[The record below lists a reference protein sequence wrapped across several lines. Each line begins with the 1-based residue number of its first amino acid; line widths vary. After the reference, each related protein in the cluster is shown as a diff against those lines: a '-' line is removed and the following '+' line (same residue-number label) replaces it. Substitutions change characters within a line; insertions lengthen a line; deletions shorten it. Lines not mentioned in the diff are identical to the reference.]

1 MLWREGID
9 MRFKSCSHSHIDVV
23 VYDVGGVIPWRASG
37 FYGHPDARKRYE
49 SWDLLGSLKIQCD
62 MPWIVFGDFNE
73 ITHPDEKL
81 GWLDRDAN
89 HMRSFRECLS
99 LCGLIDLGF
108 VGQRF
113 TWCNGRF
120 GDQRTLIRL
129 DRMVANGK
137 WVEQFP
143 EAQVHHFSMSAS
155 DHCMLVLFLTRKKRT
170 RPMKKRFVF
179 EAMWARDDKCREVI
193 ERAWD
198 SLQGSCEFSIVGR
211 IRSFQAHLQGWNR
224 RVFGNVN
231 KKLKVLKERL
241 NQLEAQNNLHETA
254 KEIYEVRREINE
266 MLVREEV
273 MWKQRSRALWL
284 KCGDRNTKFFHAT
297 ASQRRRTNMIEG
309 LDDDGAWMDS
319 QENIER
325 VILDYFTY
333 LYNSD
338 HSTSFEASLGA
349 VR

>member
-1 MLWREGID
+1 MPCDGRSGGLAMLWREGVD
-9 MRFKSCSHSHIDVV
+9 MRFKSCSYSHIDVV
-23 VYDVGGVIPWRASG
+23 VYSVGGAMPWRASG
-37 FYGHPDARKRYE
+37 FYGHPDARKMYE

-73 ITHPDEKL
+73 ITHSDEKL

-129 DRMVANGK
+129 DRIVTNRK

-155 DHCMLVLFLTRKKRT
+155 NHCMLVLFLTRKKRT
-170 RPMKKRFVF
+170 RPTKKRFVF

-193 ERAWD
+193 ERVWD
-198 SLQGSCEFSIVGR
+198 PLQGSCEFSIVGR
-211 IRSFQAHLQGWNR
+211 I
-224 RVFGNVN
+224 
-231 KKLKVLKERL
+231 
-241 NQLEAQNNLHETA
+241 
-254 KEIYEVRREINE
+254 
-266 MLVREEV
+266 
-273 MWKQRSRALWL
+273 
-284 KCGDRNTKFFHAT
+284 
-297 ASQRRRTNMIEG
+297 
-309 LDDDGAWMDS
+309 
-319 QENIER
+319 
-325 VILDYFTY
+325 
-333 LYNSD
+333 
-338 HSTSFEASLGA
+338 
-349 VR
+349 